1 MFSFHVPGIDAQS
14 LMKRM
19 TRITHHPHYEDLNIS
34 SVHYD
39 DMTCAC
45 TYTYIYKTR
54 PLKNLGVVVPDK
66 IYRKMMCVKN
76 TCHFDFKQN
85 VVRFTITSRKEK
97 YYAVSGRVVFMNTD
111 NTTVVVTLYI
121 EQVVFKDFL
130 KSLPNVILDQVRQ
143 YIMNETQKDLQM
155 LCTLCVDRDLDG
167 LKP

>member
-1 MFSFHVPGIDAQS
+1 MFSFHVSGIDAQS

-19 TRITHHPHYEDLNIS
+19 TEITHHPHYEDLNIS

-85 VVRFTITSRKEK
+85 LAGFTITSRKEK
-97 YYAVSGRVVFMNTD
+97 YYTVSGRVVFIDTD
-111 NTTVVVTLYI
+111 NNTVIITLYVD
-121 EQVVFKDFL
+121 QVVFQDFL
-130 KSLPNVILDQVRQ
+130 KSLPNIILDQVKQ
-143 YIMNETQKDLQM
+143 YIINEIHRDLQI
-155 LCTLCVDRDLDG
+155 LCASTVTPPSTG
-167 LKP
+167 LT